1 MKYKITFKIP
11 RVIEL
16 PLTGN
21 ISSVNHLNELT
32 RVISEKEGAP
42 VEILSWEEIPE
53 NYSEAPE
60 AEVASTTP
68 VHPETPETPMA
79 TPRIPEV
86 AP

>member
-1 MKYKITFKIP
+1 MNYKITFKIP

-32 RVISEKEGAP
+32 RVISKKEGAP

-60 AEVASTTP
+60 TEVASTTP
-68 VHPETPETPMA
+68 AHPEPPETIV
-79 TPRIPEV
+79 PRIPQV